1 MRWTTQ
7 KNVWRPDKTWNLH
20 DGLRRQLRKTL
31 IAITSEN
38 VIAEAKHSKRISKSL
53 FASIKTI
60 CFLVTGCLWPQQ
72 GVTGVFHEH
81 HDCAGNYSKCR
92 SFFKWKPITFQ
103 SRQSLMF
110 PWGFLCWAISNPLT
124 TFCFTWQPGNLAG
137 SWVWMDFGW
146 FWPSFSTFPYFSH
159 R

>member
-1 MRWTTQ
+1 MNNAEECLKARQDMKPSWWIETAAE
-7 KNVWRPDKTWNLH
+7 KNINSNNVGKCN
-20 DGLRRQLRKTL
+20 RRSQTFQAHQQVAVR
-31 IAITSEN
+31 
-38 VIAEAKHSKRISKSL
+38 
-53 FASIKTI
+53 FQTI

-103 SRQSLMF
+103 SRQSLLF

>member
-1 MRWTTQ
+1 MFEGPTR
-7 KNVWRPDKTWNLH
+7 TWNLH
-20 DGLRRQLRKTL
+20 DGLRRQLRKTS

-38 VIAEAKHSKRISKSL
+38 VIAETKHSKRISKSV

-92 SFFKWKPITFQ
+92 SFFKWKPITFLQ
-103 SRQSLMF
+103 PIPSVT
-110 PWGFLCWAISNPLT
+110 GFLCWAISNPQL
-124 TFCFTWQPGNLAG
+124 FVSLGNLTLLAHG
-137 SWVWMDFGW
+137 FGWFLDDFGW